1 MYKSSLSPIINI
13 IVSSQNETREVGEGG
28 GAIKGLEAHRSLKSK
43 IFRVEKNAPKKSP
56 IIKLMII
63 CSQIQNKV
71 FFLSK
76 TKILIELT
84 NEISGILQIS
94 FFSAKKMIFCFG

>member
-43 IFRVEKNAPKKSP
+43 IFRVDKKRPKKSP
-56 IIKLMII
+56 IIKSMII
-63 CSQIQNKV
+63 ALRYKTTFFFVQNQN
-71 FFLSK
+71 F
-76 TKILIELT
+76 
-84 NEISGILQIS
+84 N
-94 FFSAKKMIFCFG
+94 